1 VHVRV
6 TYILRATNFYS
17 GHKNPT
23 TASKK
28 PKRSR
33 KTKKK
38 RVKRSLDHI
47 DRFFAGYPEF
57 NYNSSNPIWTEFNR
71 MSDFFDWDRDD
82 EDDAKRD
89 FKAAM
94 KLCHVLNI
102 EPAPTSLEA
111 CRERVRR
118 THVNLVDLVET
129 ANTGLPVK
137 VFENLEQLQDYTVDN
152 ERFFPK
158 YSAYHGGLL
167 RFLLRQIL

>member
-1 VHVRV
+1 
-6 TYILRATNFYS
+6 
-17 GHKNPT
+17 
-23 TASKK
+23 
-28 PKRSR
+28 
-33 KTKKK
+33 
-38 RVKRSLDHI
+38 
-47 DRFFAGYPEF
+47 
-57 NYNSSNPIWTEFNR
+57 

-82 EDDAKRD
+82 EEDAKRD

-94 KLCHVLNI
+94 VKQFNDIYGTDPDNLENWQKLCHVLNI
-102 EPAPTSLEA
+102 EPAPTRLEA

-137 VFENLEQLQDYTVDN
+137 VFENLEQLQDYTVEN